1 MTEGEDGM
9 TYNEFDEAVDRLRRE
24 GRGSQMTDAQ
34 RRVLAAA
41 RLVLRSRHLADDDHW
56 AGPTKAELAVFLAG
70 LNHDKRRNLKLAAES
85 VF

>member
-34 RRVLAAA
+34 RQVFAAA
-41 RLVLRSRHLADDDHW
+41 RLVLRSRHLADDDQW

>member
-34 RRVLAAA
+34 RRVFAAA
-41 RLVLRSRHLADDDHW
+41 RLVLRSRHLADW